1 MSYEEIIGKLKETNN
16 SQENFEI
23 KYISYIH
30 FSWLILLGCSL
41 WYCEPIERNIRIN
54 KIFELLNKLEY
65 VEEKV
70 LLFLFINIYRYGN
83 KYQFIKMH
91 KINLK
96 FVGYSNYFLLNL
108 LYNKLKEKEEENE
121 PEEEQIITISTDKK
135 EEAEEEEKDDEYS
148 LKKRYLIDMSGKLI
162 KDFLSKN
169 TPKYQRRKTN
179 ESTNIVIS
187 QDKEEIVFSTEQ
199 FCQKCGNV
207 INIVP
212 DDLIKNKVQPNEEFF
227 KYKCEKCQ
235 GVENEVII
243 KYHILLSNFQ
253 KKEAIVMG
261 EGEYKLNTPYKF
273 YENIKNYFQKR
284 KNYQLNIENIFN
296 EKELNLPNIIFYFSI
311 INLSFDF
318 LLPYKK
324 ENEEL
329 NKKTKEEKKVNES
342 EFVPIKI
349 NYDND
354 DVYRRFNDLLP
365 LYTPR
370 RRFFRRNNN
379 PYQAFTIEGKKKKK

>member
-1 MSYEEIIGKLKETNN
+1 MSYDEIIGKLKETNN

-23 KYISYIH
+23 KYISYVY
-30 FSWLILLGCSL
+30 FSWLILISCSL

-54 KIFELLNKLEY
+54 KIFELLNKLDY
-65 VEEKV
+65 IEEPV

-121 PEEEQIITISTDKK
+121 EEEPINIINTDKNN
-135 EEAEEEEKDDEYS
+135 ENEEEEKDDEYS
-148 LKKRYLIDMSGKLI
+148 LKKRYLIDLNDKLI
-162 KDFLSKN
+162 KELLEKN
-169 TPKYQRRKTN
+169 KPKYNRRKTIEPN
-179 ESTNIVIS
+179 EIVNAP
-187 QDKEEIVFSTEQ
+187 DKEEIVFSTEQ

-207 INIVP
+207 INIVA
-212 DDLIKNKVQPNEEFF
+212 DDLFKNKLDPKLEHF
-227 KYKCEKCQ
+227 KYKCEKCE
-235 GVENEVII
+235 GIENEVII
-243 KYHILLSNFQ
+243 KYLILLSNFQ

-261 EGEYKLNTPYKF
+261 EGEYKLSNPFKF

-284 KNYQLNIENIFN
+284 KKYELDIENILY
-296 EKELNLPNIIFYFSI
+296 EKELNLPIIIFYFSVI
-311 INLSFDF
+311 YLSFDF
-318 LLPYKK
+318 MLPYKK
-324 ENEEL
+324 EGEEL
-329 NKKTKEEKKVNES
+329 NKKGKIEKKVNES

-354 DVYRRFNDLLP
+354 DVYRRFNNLTP
-365 LYTPR
+365 LYTSK
-370 RRFFRRNNN
+370 RRFFRKSNN
-379 PYQAFTIEGKKKKK
+379 PLQSFTIHGIVKKK